1 MLTISSPQIA
11 KNFAHMIFA
20 LAMLASLIPVGA
32 KAQALRVAAASDL
45 QFALPELA
53 KQFEKESAVKL
64 EVSYGSSGN
73 FAAQIQNGAPFD
85 IFFSADISYPEALVK
100 AGFVD
105 SSAVYNYGVG
115 RIVLWVPGDSPIDPA
130 KLGLDSVTHPSVQ
143 KIAIANPE
151 HAPYGRAARAALEK
165 AGLYD
170 QVKPKLVLGENISQ
184 AAQFVQSGNAQI
196 GIVALSLA
204 VSPAMRS
211 GKRWEIPTDSY
222 PPLTQA
228 VVVLNNSRSKP
239 AAGKFIAFLKSDS
252 AIATLARFGFSQ
264 PPASDS
270 EPLP

>member
-1 MLTISSPQIA
+1 
-11 KNFAHMIFA
+11 MIFA
-20 LAMLASLIPVGA
+20 LAMLASLIPVSA

-53 KQFEKESAVKL
+53 KQFEKESGVKL

-105 SSAVYNYGVG
+105 SSAVRTYGVG
-115 RIVLWVPGDSPIDPA
+115 RIVLWVPADSPIDPL
-130 KLGLDSVTHPSVQ
+130 KLGWDTLAQSSVQ

-165 AGLYD
+165 AGWYD
-170 QVKPKLVLGENISQ
+170 RVKSKLVLGDNISQ
-184 AAQFVQSGNAQI
+184 AAQFVQSGNAQV

-204 VSPAMRS
+204 ISPAMSS
-211 GKRWEIPTDSY
+211 GKRWQIPADY
-222 PPLTQA
+222 YAPLLQA
-228 VVVLNNSRSKP
+228 VVIVKNSPNKS
-239 AAGKFIAFLKSDS
+239 AAEKFNAFLKSDP

-264 PPASDS
+264 PPAIHA
-270 EPLP
+270 EPHR